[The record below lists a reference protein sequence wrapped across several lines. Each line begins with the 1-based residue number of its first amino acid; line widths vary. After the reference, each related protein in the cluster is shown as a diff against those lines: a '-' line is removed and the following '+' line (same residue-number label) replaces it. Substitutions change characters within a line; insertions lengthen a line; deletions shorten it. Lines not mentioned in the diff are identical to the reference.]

1 MLSHCHIVTQSHI
14 YIQCFTQLPTPLPPS
29 PHLDSPWIPH
39 SMSRIHTH
47 STCTQT
53 WTPDSPGRFLIH
65 SMWNDNM
72 DCAWNE
78 CTPGEFLVHSMWN
91 DNMDFMWIPCIPGK
105 FLTHS
110 MWNTPCN
117 SRLIPCTLVGI
128 YLEFTWTD
136 LDSRSGFGRDP
147 LPNVRCL
154 ECKEIPRKFLGICG
168 IYLDSARNRWGSV
181 KPSPIRKFWFDRSGA
196 LFQALIDWS
205 SEAVLHRFSFYFFG

>member
-65 SMWNDNM
+65 SMQNDNM

-110 MWNTPCN
+110 TWNTPCN

-154 ECKEIPRKFLGICG
+154 ECKEIPRNFLGICG

-181 KPSPIRKFWFDRSGA
+181 KPSEIPSKT
-196 LFQALIDWS
+196 
-205 SEAVLHRFSFYFFG
+205 